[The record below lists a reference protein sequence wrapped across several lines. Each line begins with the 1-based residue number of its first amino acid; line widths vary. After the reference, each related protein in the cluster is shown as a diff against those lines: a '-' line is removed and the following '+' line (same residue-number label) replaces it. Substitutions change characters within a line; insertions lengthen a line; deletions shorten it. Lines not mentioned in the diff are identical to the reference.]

1 MPPPPVT
8 LQISLAPSD
17 HEHASLLLPHQ
28 IRAWRAEVS
37 EILLT
42 VDFHRSPG
50 RFSARWA
57 EGKDKILPLARSL
70 PGARVAEVDY
80 SPRTVGRVAEA
91 FFDDAE
97 IPPKDFRGGPFYS
110 YFFGL
115 HAAEHDQVLHIDSDM
130 FFGGPTTGWMEL
142 ALERMRRRPEI
153 LVAAPLPGP
162 PAPDLVLRQL
172 RGRRVAAPDPAFDF
186 AEMSTRI
193 FLIDRRRF
201 RTDFGRL
208 RLARPSPRDCVKAL
222 VEGNPPA
229 DLPEHLITRRMREKG
244 LVRHEFAGPGKW
256 HLHPPYRCAD
266 FYARLPELVR
276 RCETG
281 DLPDGQLGD
290 HDINDSLVN
299 WDEARAQLRDN
310 RWWRRLAARMKS

>member
-1 MPPPPVT
+1 MTPPPVT

-17 HEHASLLLPHQ
+17 HEHALVLLPHQ
-28 IRAWRAEVS
+28 IRAWREEVA

-50 RFSARWA
+50 RFSARWEA
-57 EGKDKILPLARSL
+57 GKDKILPLARSV
-70 PGARVAEVDY
+70 PGARVVEVDY
-80 SPRTVGRVAEA
+80 SPTSSARVADA
-91 FFDDAE
+91 FFGGVGVPA
-97 IPPKDFRGGPFYS
+97 KDFRGGPFYS

-115 HAAEHDQVLHIDSDM
+115 HAAAHDRVLHIDSDM
-130 FFGGPTTGWMEL
+130 FFGGPTSGWMET
-142 ALERMRRRPEI
+142 ALERMERRPEI

-162 PAPDLVLRQL
+162 PAPDHSLRQL
-172 RGRRVAAPDPAFDF
+172 RGRRAASPDPAFDF
-186 AEMSTRI
+186 EEMSTRI
-193 FLIDRRRF
+193 FLVDRRRF
-201 RTDFGRL
+201 RADFGMLSPR
-208 RLARPSPRDCVKAL
+208 RPALRDCVKAL

-229 DLPEHLITRRMREKG
+229 DLPEHLFTRRMREKG

-281 DLPDGQLGD
+281 DLPAGQLGD

-299 WDEARAQLRDN
+299 WNEARERLRRD
-310 RWWRRLAARMKS
+310 RWWRRTRPPRR